1 VNIKAIINA
10 KIVLGSEIVEG
21 KTVLFNRKIVAVESG
36 VDLDNVE
43 VIDAKGAY
51 LSPGFIDIH
60 IHGSGGADVM
70 DATPEA
76 LERLSVSVL
85 QTGTTSLLAT
95 TMTMS
100 QADIDA
106 ALHNIAVYGDKTSG
120 AEILGAHMEGPFI
133 NPLKHGAQDAVYV
146 QFPSLEPIKAYME
159 IVKMITIAPEIKG
172 ASDFIREVRTS
183 YPHIIL
189 SIGHSNATYEEAKE
203 SFRQGI
209 SHATHLFN
217 AMSPLHHRDPGIP
230 GAVFEGDVTCDV
242 IADTI
247 HLHPLFLDLVQRNT
261 QDKLMLITDA
271 MRAGCMRSGNYDLGG
286 QSVRVKEGK
295 ATLRDGTLAGSVLRM
310 NRAVANM
317 IEHTGWDIPQAV
329 RSVTQ
334 LPAQKLGVMKGEI
347 RRGFDADLV
356 LFDEDLSIISTIV
369 AGNVKYQRSA

>member
-295 ATLRDGTLAGSVLRM
+295 ATLQDGTLAGSVLRM

>member
-1 VNIKAIINA
+1 
-10 KIVLGSEIVEG
+10 
-21 KTVLFNRKIVAVESG
+21 
-36 VDLDNVE
+36 
-43 VIDAKGAY
+43 
-51 LSPGFIDIH
+51 
-60 IHGSGGADVM
+60 M

-295 ATLRDGTLAGSVLRM
+295 ATLQDGTLAGSVLRM